1 MGEFCCYLAIPC
13 AILKLKLRSA
23 IYNVSMKK
31 RLLSTTAALLTA
43 ALGIPLSCHAE
54 STNAVNPSR
63 ENSKTVST
71 ETKFTPE
78 ATNVVKVGE
87 YQSTAATKTVG
98 TVIARIQ
105 PHEMGDR
112 QLVTLYVHNIPV
124 MTFSSSD
131 KTKTS
136 STKVGAT
143 QDKIAATDG
152 VKVASNGNLPDINS
166 VNTQTSAGTDASQA
180 SKDPVWQA
188 TAVAAKLN
196 QMSLDNVDGSKI
208 TVSWKGSKDSAA
220 NKAAERYSIKVKNV
234 ELVEINASTRL
245 PEQTKNL
252 AEDALQVTNRLRRLL
267 DNAQPLSKVAGMPQ
281 PKLPKPPQ
289 NIALG
294 PVRFSL
300 SGLASWYGPGFH
312 GRRSA
317 NGEIYNQNALTA
329 AHKSLPFGTRVRVT
343 NKHSGRSVVVRI
355 NDRGPY
361 IGGRVI
367 DLSAAAARTIGVIRT
382 GTAPVIVE
390 VLGR

>member
-43 ALGIPLSCHAE
+43 ALGIPLSCNAE

-71 ETKFTPE
+71 ETKSTPE

-87 YQSTAATKTVG
+87 YQSTAATKTTG

-105 PHEMGDR
+105 PHQNSDR

-143 QDKIAATDG
+143 QEKMAATDG
-152 VKVASNGNLPDINS
+152 VKVASNGNIPNINP
-166 VNTQTSAGTDASQA
+166 VNTQASAAPDALRASQ
-180 SKDPVWQA
+180 DPVWQA

-196 QMSLDNVDGSKI
+196 QMSLDNVDGTKI
-208 TVSWKGSKDSAA
+208 TVSWKANKESTA
-220 NKAAERYSIKVKNV
+220 NKAARYSIKVKDV
-234 ELVEINASTRL
+234 ELVEINANTRL

-343 NKHSGRSVVVRI
+343 NKHTGRSVVVRI

-361 IGGRVI
+361 VGSRVI

-382 GTAPVIVE
+382 GTAPVKVD